1 MHERTPTLHAPRQ
14 EQFPKNNDP
23 ADALPDLKGQNR
35 KNTERNGPAKFSA
48 LSVLFLFCFFFFACA
63 KKTPD
68 KVIPP
73 PGPLVTF
80 ESPDFFVSNLAPDN
94 QNLKSWMDIAPT
106 LRKSLLY
113 VKGKAGDAVAV
124 QRPGLTLTY
133 GDLARTLVRLQD
145 LLPLLDAEPQLFL
158 QHFRWIELNG
168 GINYSGY
175 YEPTVRASR
184 TRATGYPQPVYY
196 CPPEL
201 KNRRHRRGF
210 YNRRTIEE
218 KQVLA
223 NRGLELAWVADPVD
237 SFFLE
242 IQGSG
247 RLFFE
252 DGTQIHVNYD
262 CQNGH
267 KYKSSGKIMRE
278 KGLLTRG
285 DIYEQREWFKKN
297 PARVREILNDNPS
310 YVFFRLGDRGPIG
323 AMGHEVDAW
332 LSIATSRN
340 HIPLGAVVAYGVNVP
355 DRQQDRVPLRGIG
368 FAQDVGGAIKGSR
381 IDIFCGSDERAGYVA
396 SHLDAK
402 GPAWVLTAK

>member
-1 MHERTPTLHAPRQ
+1 MHERTPVLTAPRQ
-14 EQFPKNNDP
+14 ARFSKSNDP
-23 ADALPDLKGQNR
+23 DDALPGLKGRIRNR
-35 KNTERNGPAKFSA
+35 VKRGGAAKSSA
-48 LSVLFLFCFFFFACA
+48 LPVLLLFCLCLFACA
-63 KKTPD
+63 KKTPE
-68 KVIPP
+68 KGIQPF
-73 PGPLVTF
+73 GPLVAF
-80 ESPDFFVSNLAPDN
+80 ESPDFFVGNLAPGN

-133 GDLARTLVRLQD
+133 GDLARTLTRLRE
-145 LLPLLDAEPQLFL
+145 LLPLLDAEPRLFL
-158 QHFRWIELNG
+158 LHFRWIELSG
-168 GINYSGY
+168 GISYSGY

-184 TRATGYPQPVYY
+184 TRTAGYPQAIYY

-201 KNRRHRRGF
+201 KNRRRRGGF

-223 NRGLELAWVADPVD
+223 GRGLELAWVADPVD

-247 RLFFE
+247 RLLFE
-252 DGTQIHVNYD
+252 DGTQIYVNYD

-278 KGLLTRG
+278 KGLLERG
-285 DIYEQREWFKKN
+285 DIHEQRAWFGKN
-297 PARVREILNDNPS
+297 PDRVREILNDNPS
-310 YVFFRLGDRGPIG
+310 YVFFRLGDRGPLG

-332 LSIATSRN
+332 LSLATSRN
-340 HIPLGAVVAYGVNVP
+340 HIPLGAVVAYGVNAP
-355 DRQQDRVPLRGIG
+355 DQRHGRVPLRGIG
-368 FAQDVGGAIKGSR
+368 FAQDVGGAIKGNR
-381 IDIFCGSDERAGYVA
+381 IDIFCGSGERADYVA
-396 SHLDAK
+396 SYLDDK
-402 GPAWVLTAK
+402 GPAWVLVAK